1 MSYISPPSHITNA
14 KRNTPIPLKFL
25 PEARRYKVYNSFTNT
40 PKHKKNL
47 ISTNEL
53 IKRNKKKHVS
63 AEYFKTIQRYNEGDI
78 HHSHSHDM
86 KHINDWIKQ
95 LSSNKGIDLGLT
107 SATPQYY
114 QAQGQLYKRMMEE
127 LIFQLNIS
135 NKKIAQ
141 LIKRVWRQ
149 QYKLFLS
156 SVDSVY
162 NQSKAFRNVS
172 LLILPL
178 VLLLV

>member
-1 MSYISPPSHITNA
+1 
-14 KRNTPIPLKFL
+14 
-25 PEARRYKVYNSFTNT
+25 
-40 PKHKKNL
+40 
-47 ISTNEL
+47 
-53 IKRNKKKHVS
+53 
-63 AEYFKTIQRYNEGDI
+63 
-78 HHSHSHDM
+78 M
-86 KHINDWIKQ
+86 KHINDWIEQ

-114 QAQGQLYKRMMEE
+114 QAQGQLYNRMMEE